1 MAKKTF
7 WRTNEQI
14 RAQEVRALD
23 AEGKLIGIM
32 SVKDAIALAQKT
44 GEDVVEIAA
53 KAEPPVVKIIEI
65 GKFRYQEE
73 KKRKEALKK
82 AKAAELKEVRFSPFM
97 GDEDFRTRMRRVREF
112 LIDGDKVKTV
122 VVFKGRHM
130 DSKKFGYDLLKK
142 ILAEFGDAV
151 AVDMEPKFAGRY
163 LAMIISPIKSKIN
176 QYVKESETE
185 IKEVNN

>member
-14 RAQEVRALD
+14 RAQQVRALD

-32 SVKDAIALAQKT
+32 TVKEAIALAQKT
-44 GEDVVEIAA
+44 GEDVIEIAP
-53 KAEPPVVKIIEI
+53 KAEPPVVKVIEI
-65 GKFRYQEE
+65 GKFKYQEE
-73 KKRKEALKK
+73 KKRKEQQKK

-112 LIDGDKVKTV
+112 LINGDKVKTV

-130 DSKKFGYDLLKK
+130 DSKKFGYALLKK
-142 ILAEFGDAV
+142 ILSEFGEAV
-151 AVDMEPKFAGRY
+151 AVDMEAKFSGRY
-163 LAMIISPIKSKIN
+163 LAMIISPIKAKMT
-176 QYVKESETE
+176 QYVKDSQTE
-185 IKEVNN
+185 NKEINN